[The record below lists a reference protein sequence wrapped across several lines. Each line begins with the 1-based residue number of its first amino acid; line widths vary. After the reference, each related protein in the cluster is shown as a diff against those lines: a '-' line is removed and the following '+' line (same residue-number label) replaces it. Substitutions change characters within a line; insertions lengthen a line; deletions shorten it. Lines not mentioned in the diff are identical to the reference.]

1 MSKVPQGHRQTVII
15 CIATP
20 HLKLLNINNATPFKL
35 NNLEKVYITP
45 HYSWWTI
52 SPSNYKTE
60 YSTPELSKSGQ
71 ITPSSSF
78 GQWFCYS
85 STILFFFFTYFL

>member
-45 HYSWWTI
+45 PNYSWWTI
-52 SPSNYKTE
+52 SPSNYKTG

-71 ITPSSSF
+71 ITP
-78 GQWFCYS
+78 
-85 STILFFFFTYFL
+85 